1 MLYWKGFC
9 IINEFWCFQCK
20 CLVFRFGSIPDD
32 AFNHKF
38 TPWQGSIKAPIWR
51 KRSHFRGNQMAGCL
65 NTYPT
70 HLHEIAWHFRL
81 LPLFPCCVGP
91 MSDPGFA
98 MRGSTPRV
106 RVPDRGHEFVFEF
119 SVPVDDDRP
128 RVTGN
133 DAGGTWSNL
142 AWRKHW

>member
-1 MLYWKGFC
+1 
-9 IINEFWCFQCK
+9 
-20 CLVFRFGSIPDD
+20 
-32 AFNHKF
+32 
-38 TPWQGSIKAPIWR
+38 
-51 KRSHFRGNQMAGCL
+51 
-65 NTYPT
+65 
-70 HLHEIAWHFRL
+70 
-81 LPLFPCCVGP
+81 

-142 AWRKHW
+142 AWRKH